1 MEFATGALGTLLPKL
16 GKLLKDEHNLQ
27 KGVKEN
33 IGFLSRE
40 LESIQAA
47 LRSVGEVPPEQLSE
61 LVKVWARDVRE
72 LSYDMEDIVDTF
84 LVRVEGPE
92 RPSKRSAKR
101 FIKKMKDAFNKVKV
115 HHDIGQEIKDIK
127 ERVKEIAERR
137 HRYKVDVITPAKVI
151 EVDPRIASLYTKAAD
166 LVGIDDA
173 REELITMLTKGDDT
187 SMQLQRIVSVVGFGG
202 LGKTTLAKAVY
213 DKLKGQ
219 FGCTAFVPVGRN
231 PDLKKVLKDIL
242 IDLRMDS
249 NLQILDERQLI
260 NKLREFLENKRYFI
274 VMDDVWDTK
283 SWETIKLALL
293 ENNIASRIIITTR
306 TDEVAKEADEV
317 YKLQPLSK
325 DNSRKLFFARIIGG
339 ENNLFDHQL
348 DEESDKILRKCGG
361 IKYIKTYD

>member
-137 HRYKVDVITPAKVI
+137 HRYEVDVITPAKVI

-306 TDEVAKEADEV
+306 TDEVAKEADESLG
-317 YKLQPLSK
+317 K
-325 DNSRKLFFARIIGG
+325 
-339 ENNLFDHQL
+339 
-348 DEESDKILRKCGG
+348 
-361 IKYIKTYD
+361 